1 MPGGLERHKHLVL
14 LAVMLAVLVTQPLL
28 AYASTPAR
36 VAYALLAIAAAVVV
50 LRVVLSGRWERW
62 LGAAFAVPAFAL
74 TGAAYAEPGLLT
86 LAADVASHLAAAL
99 FLGFAVGVIVRDI
112 FRRHAISFDEVLGAF
127 AGYLILGVVWSN
139 LYAVVELVTPG
150 SFAVAPEIR
159 WQLDDPLLRRALFT
173 YVSFAT
179 LTGLGYNDV
188 TAVAPLANTL
198 TWLEAMSA
206 QFYLAVVIA
215 QIVGMKLA
223 QVVEGGGSRAP

>member
-1 MPGGLERHKHLVL
+1 VL

-179 LTGLGYNDV
+179 MTSLGYNDV

>member
-1 MPGGLERHKHLVL
+1 VL

-179 LTGLGYNDV
+179 MTSLGYNDV

-198 TWLEAMSA
+198 TWLEVMTA

-223 QVVEGGGSRAP
+223 QVVEGGRSRAP